1 MLLYEFLNM
10 FCYILTERLVTVY
23 VQACVVL
30 EIPTICI
37 APISCVVFEIL
48 TNNNNQDFYSH
59 AS

>member
-48 TNNNNQDFYSH
+48 TNNNNQDFYS
-59 AS
+59 